1 MMKSKRRVRGA
12 KELSKYL
19 AECGCPMSE
28 TTIFKL
34 LREKKI
40 PHIRPSERVLLF
52 DLDSIDRW
60 LEEMEEFAQ

>member
-1 MMKSKRRVRGA
+1 MSKKRRVRGA
-12 KELSKYL
+12 RELSEYL
-19 AECGCPMSE
+19 IAEGFPMSE

-40 PHIRPSERVLLF
+40 PHLRPSARILIF

-60 LEEMEEFAQ
+60 IEGLEEV